1 MIFAICMT
9 AIGFIFYGWSCWET
23 LKKEYKARED
33 EDTMRLISKLN
44 RISAM
49 GKSEEKPKEFE
60 TKTT

>member
-1 MIFAICMT
+1 
-9 AIGFIFYGWSCWET
+9 
-23 LKKEYKARED
+23 LKQEYKARED

-44 RISAM
+44 RVSEM